1 MSELIQTC
9 GEIPKPT
16 HYPMMSMGQYGKIPG
31 KDEPLF
37 RIVFAPTVYGLV
49 GGEHTEPDTG
59 AVWFTGYLSLPRYG
73 YIGDKWIME
82 MWIPANVRTGG
93 LSEPEYRAKW
103 EDPNTHL
110 ILTGPY
116 PFNGD
121 WQWVWTFNKPEQIGA
136 AGIVAALVN
145 KAKFNSQAANR
156 AAIEQ
161 ATEKAKQDKFQ
172 QNFDKMHDSQ
182 RVSGIRAANIGGRV
196 KAQKSFRDLQDA
208 RSLGLPTRGAR
219 TIKPTSG
226 QLQVAGF

>member
-1 MSELIQTC
+1 
-9 GEIPKPT
+9 
-16 HYPMMSMGQYGKIPG
+16 MMSMGQYGKIPG

-37 RIVFAPTVYGLV
+37 RIVFAPTVRGLV
-49 GGEHTEPDTG
+49 GGEFTDPDTG
-59 AVWFTGYLSLPRYG
+59 FVEFTGYQSCPRYE

-82 MWIPANVRTGG
+82 KWVSAQEFTKQTE
-93 LSEPEYRAKW
+93 LEYRAAW
-103 EDPNTHL
+103 EDPKTHL
-110 ILTGPY
+110 CLTGPY
-116 PFNGD
+116 PSNGD

-145 KAKFNSQAANR
+145 KAKFNSQAANK
-156 AAIEQ
+156 AAIQQ

-172 QNFDKMHDSQ
+172 QNFDKMHDGQ